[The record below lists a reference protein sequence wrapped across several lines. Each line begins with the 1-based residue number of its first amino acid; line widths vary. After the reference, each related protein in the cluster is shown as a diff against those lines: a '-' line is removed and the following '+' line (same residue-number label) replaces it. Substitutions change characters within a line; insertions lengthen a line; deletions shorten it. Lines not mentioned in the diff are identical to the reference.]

1 MMRSAGIRKEPVY
14 APTRVSIDNAVRCVD
29 VGLSH
34 CIALSEC
41 GSKVYTWGK
50 GLDGQLG
57 LGHLSGNSTPQLVKN
72 LKGCLV
78 AVSAGFYH
86 SAVISSEGTL
96 FVWGRGMASVLRSG
110 PQSG

>member
-1 MMRSAGIRKEPVY
+1 MKSGGLRKVPVY
-14 APTRVSIDNAVRCVD
+14 APSRVLIDSAVKCVD
-29 VGLSH
+29 VGSSH
-34 CIALSEC
+34 CIALSDC

-57 LGHLSGNSTPQLVKN
+57 LGHISGNSTPQLVEN
-72 LKGCLV
+72 LKGSLV

-86 SAVISSEGTL
+86 SAVISSDGTL
-96 FVWGRGMASVLRSG
+96 FVWGRGMASVLRSV

>member
-1 MMRSAGIRKEPVY
+1 MLIDGHVRS
-14 APTRVSIDNAVRCVD
+14 VD

-41 GSKVYTWGK
+41 GSMIYTWGK

-57 LGHLSGNSTPQLVKN
+57 LGNIKANSSPQLVKN
-72 LKGCLV
+72 LRGCLR

-86 SAVISSEGTL
+86 SAAVSVEGTV
-96 FVWGRGMASVLRSG
+96 FVWGRGMASVLRG
-110 PQSG
+110 GTQYGKD